1 MANLEVL
8 TVLTPEQATALSS
21 KGLSTGS
28 ISPLAVLDSD
38 PNASKTVQ
46 YPAKLGSNNYPH
58 YVAFTV
64 KDIIPQKLDKLQT
77 EVKAALSSANAASAQ
92 LQENPNLT
100 MDTGE
105 GPFASL
111 KSFLKSASEAMDIQ
125 SNRTQVK
132 AFINLYMPDS
142 LKDNYN
148 PDYGSISIRDEL
160 GPILGGL
167 RSVASIAGNA
177 SSSSGTVVDSI
188 SNDPSAIKYSVDKIV
203 GLLGGGGGIGEALLQ
218 TQGYT
223 SNPQL
228 QMIYRGSHF
237 RTFSLEFLFTPV
249 SGVEAETVREIIHL
263 FKFFAAPTVGIG
275 VATVKEAMF
284 LTPPALFQVKFM
296 KNNAENKNLPKY
308 TDCVLDDIS
317 VDYAPNG
324 FAVHTPDALGQGD
337 GAPIQTHLTLT
348 FQEVEILDRKR
359 LRDGF
364 DGAEA
369 GLR

>member
-1 MANLEVL
+1 MAAIEVL
-8 TVLTPEQATALSS
+8 TVEQATAL
-21 KGLSTGS
+21 KTNGLSTGS
-28 ISPLAVLDSD
+28 IGPLAVLDTD
-38 PNASKTVQ
+38 PNAFETVQ
-46 YPAKLGSNNYPH
+46 YPLKLRSVNYPH

-64 KDIIPQKLDKLQT
+64 YDIVPQKLDKLVT
-77 EVKAALSSANAASAQ
+77 EVKTALSSANNASTK
-92 LQENPNLT
+92 LQENPNLEINT
-100 MDTGE
+100 TEE
-105 GPFASL
+105 GPFSSL

-148 PDYGSISIRDEL
+148 PDYGSISIRDDL
-160 GPILGGL
+160 GPILGGI
-167 RSVASIAGNA
+167 RSAASIAGNA
-177 SSSSGTVVDSI
+177 ASSSGTVLDSI
-188 SNDPSAIKYSVDKIV
+188 SNDPSTIKFSVDKIV
-203 GLLGGGGGIGEALLQ
+203 GLLGGSGGITEALLQ

-228 QMIYRGSHF
+228 QMIYRGSQF
-237 RTFSLEFLFTPV
+237 RTFSLDFLFTPV
-249 SGVEAETVREIIHL
+249 SGPEAEVVRKIIYL
-263 FKFFAAPTVGIG
+263 FKFFAAPTVGVG
-275 VATVKEAMF
+275 VATAKEAMF

-296 KNNAENKNLPKY
+296 KNGVENINLPKY

-324 FAVHTPDALGQGD
+324 FAAHSGDESGQGA
-337 GAPIQTHLTLT
+337 GAPVQTHLTLT

-364 DGAEA
+364 QGGEA